1 MGYWIRPICSNV
13 LTIQTRTFKDPG
25 SQAGPR
31 ACDRSICRHF
41 LQSKCTF
48 GDLCQFSHEVPE
60 LTSAPPGQT
69 LKNQGPQ
76 HQGCKLWNDME
87 KPHQWYE
94 TTKNRGRWLA
104 RTVRVDLEIQV
115 MKALQAAGLIH
126 EDDRRVAIFSGV
138 WCGVKSKRPLLL
150 ASFWAL
156 ETYLLRQDFYIFVL
170 HC

>member
-1 MGYWIRPICSNV
+1 MEYWIRPICSNV
-13 LTIQTRTFKDPG
+13 LSIQTRTFKDPG
-25 SQAGPR
+25 SQAGSR

-76 HQGCKLWNDME
+76 HQGFKLWNDPTSVSDYLSDME

-94 TTKNRGRWLA
+94 STKNRGKWLA
-104 RTVRVDLEIQV
+104 RDCSGRSWNSS
-115 MKALQAAGLIH
+115 H
-126 EDDRRVAIFSGV
+126 ES
-138 WCGVKSKRPLLL
+138 L
-150 ASFWAL
+150 ASCRFDTSRWQACGDGQVVNG
-156 ETYLLRQDFYIFVL
+156 RFRMISVGFGVG
-170 HC
+170 

>member
-1 MGYWIRPICSNV
+1 MYNHSIYIYIYITYIYIYVYTLYLFVEYWIRPICYNV

-76 HQGCKLWNDME
+76 RRGTNFGIIQPQFRVIFRIWKNLINDM
-87 KPHQWYE
+87 KPQK
-94 TTKNRGRWLA
+94 TGA
-104 RTVRVDLEIQV
+104 D
-115 MKALQAAGLIH
+115 G
-126 EDDRRVAIFSGV
+126 
-138 WCGVKSKRPLLL
+138 
-150 ASFWAL
+150 
-156 ETYLLRQDFYIFVL
+156 
-170 HC
+170 